1 MPTRKPKYNMKEIN
15 GIEINQRVSDG
26 YLDATAMCDSCDKE
40 LDEYLNIR
48 FTSRFINELSRSLGI
63 TETELIQFQEGN
75 DEVWV
80 HPMLAI
86 NLAQWC
92 SVKLAVIIP
101 QWVFDW
107 MYENVSQ
114 EKEVKSENPPKNKF
128 DDYDPQFG
136 EWISKAIA
144 YDPRKKKDI

>member
-1 MPTRKPKYNMKEIN
+1 
-15 GIEINQRVSDG
+15 
-26 YLDATAMCDSCDKE
+26 
-40 LDEYLNIR
+40 
-48 FTSRFINELSRSLGI
+48 
-63 TETELIQFQEGN
+63 
-75 DEVWV
+75 
-80 HPMLAI
+80 
-86 NLAQWC
+86 
-92 SVKLAVIIP
+92 
-101 QWVFDW
+101 